1 MLKFVAPFMSATRV
15 VTLVATA
22 LIASCTFQSRQLDFV
37 TSTWQDRF
45 SKANAGTSEEVFWW
59 DFNYADNTYRLFPVN
74 WKGSTALTDGKR
86 WIVVLQENR
95 IKLVRDLV
103 ARRDLAFSSTAYTK
117 QSESGGRAEETGVF
131 QADNRQ
137 GDGLDRNSRFQEIVR
152 ISSSA
157 TGQSGNATELKCGVA
172 AFDSKQLRRVTN
184 CIDEEGGLVEF
195 NVVKLN
201 RNREPLKIIQGLD
214 ERKRIEL
221 SRSGTRVNELEL
233 RRFLNE

>member
-1 MLKFVAPFMSATRV
+1 MLKFVAPFMSASRV

-86 WIVVLQENR
+86 WIVVLQEDR
-95 IKLVRDLV
+95 IQLVRDLV
-103 ARRDLAFSSTAYTK
+103 ARRDLAFSFTAYTRR
-117 QSESGGRAEETGVF
+117 S
-131 QADNRQ
+131 
-137 GDGLDRNSRFQEIVR
+137 NSKERDVSM
-152 ISSSA
+152 SSSA
-157 TGQSGNATELKCGVA
+157 TGQKSDSTELKCGVP
-172 AFDSKQLRRVTN
+172 AFDFKQLRRVTN
-184 CIDEEGGLVEF
+184 CIDEEGDLVEF
-195 NVVKLN
+195 NVVKLD

-214 ERKRIEL
+214 DRNWIEL
-221 SRSGTRVNELEL
+221 SRSGTRVNEQEL

>member
-1 MLKFVAPFMSATRV
+1 MLKFVAPFMSASRV
-15 VTLVATA
+15 VPLVATA

-59 DFNYADNTYRLFPVN
+59 DFNYADNTYRLFPLI

-95 IKLVRDLV
+95 IQLVRDLV
-103 ARRDLAFSSTAYTK
+103 ARRDLAFSFTAYTK
-117 QSESGGRAEETGVF
+117 RSNLEESDVSTDDFWVDDQQSGDLNENLRY
-131 QADNRQ
+131 RQ
-137 GDGLDRNSRFQEIVR
+137 IVR
-152 ISSSA
+152 MSSSA
-157 TGQSGNATELKCGVA
+157 MGQKSDATELKCGVP

-184 CIDEEGGLVEF
+184 CIDEEGDLVEF
-195 NVVKLN
+195 AVVKLD

-214 ERKRIEL
+214 ERNWIEL
-221 SRSGTRVNELEL
+221 SRSGARVNEQEL
-233 RRFLNE
+233 RRFLSE

>member
-1 MLKFVAPFMSATRV
+1 MLKFVAPFMSASRV

-45 SKANAGTSEEVFWW
+45 SKTNAGTSEEVFWW
-59 DFNYADNTYRLFPVN
+59 DFNYASNTYRLFPVN

-95 IKLVRDLV
+95 IQLVRDLV
-103 ARRDLAFSSTAYTK
+103 ARRDLTFSFSAYSRRSNSK
-117 QSESGGRAEETGVF
+117 DRDVSIDGFWLDDQQS
-131 QADNRQ
+131 
-137 GDGLDRNSRFQEIVR
+137 GDLDENLRYREIVR
-152 ISSSA
+152 MSSSA
-157 TGQSGNATELKCGVA
+157 TGQKSDATELKCGVP
-172 AFDSKQLRRVTN
+172 AFDFKQLLRVTN
-184 CIDEEGGLVEF
+184 CIDEEGDLVEF
-195 NVVKLN
+195 NVVKLD

-214 ERKRIEL
+214 ERNWIEL
-221 SRSGTRVNELEL
+221 SRSGTRVSEQEL